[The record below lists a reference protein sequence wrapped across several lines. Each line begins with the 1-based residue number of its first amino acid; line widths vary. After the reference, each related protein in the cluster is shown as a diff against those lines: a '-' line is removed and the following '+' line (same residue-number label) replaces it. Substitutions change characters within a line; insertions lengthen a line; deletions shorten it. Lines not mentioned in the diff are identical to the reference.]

1 MLYKKSTYDKRLDD
15 KYIIIYFCLHL
26 KFKHKIIYLFIYLF
40 LLSSHQISE
49 DHGGGGG
56 GLRLLRGSS

>member
-1 MLYKKSTYDKRLDD
+1 MITILLFVFACILNLSIKL
-15 KYIIIYFCLHL
+15 F
-26 KFKHKIIYLFIYLF
+26 IYLFIYLF